1 MTLGVGA
8 QGLMT
13 SSWCKQNMYEHTP
26 IMPTSIKKQQHPD
39 LKQFFFIEN
48 YNTFPIFRGFEA
60 CSDKDNYECWTTVK
74 LA

>member
-13 SSWCKQNMYEHTP
+13 SSGCKQNMYEHTS

-39 LKQFFFIEN
+39 
-48 YNTFPIFRGFEA
+48 
-60 CSDKDNYECWTTVK
+60 VK
-74 LA
+74 